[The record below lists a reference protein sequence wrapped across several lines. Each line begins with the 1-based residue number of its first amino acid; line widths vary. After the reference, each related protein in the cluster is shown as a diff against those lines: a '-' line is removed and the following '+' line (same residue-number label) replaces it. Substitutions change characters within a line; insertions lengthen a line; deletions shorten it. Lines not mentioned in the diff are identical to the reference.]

1 MMKGIALIV
10 LLAWLLPAG
19 AQTLRLYTEEYPPV
33 SFSQDGQPAGM
44 SVELVQELLRR
55 LDQSATLQVVPWARA
70 YHLAQTTPHTAIFP
84 TIRNNEREKHFK
96 WVGPI
101 MLASDNF
108 YALKGSGIV
117 VTDASQLARF
127 KTIALPRDWFT
138 YQELT
143 AAGMD
148 NLLGVTEP
156 AQMFNLL
163 KNGRVPLI
171 AADNL
176 SFYAGGQQAD
186 QVAQLG
192 ADDVEIA
199 FAYRQSFGYITFWAG
214 TEDEVIQRWQQALD
228 EMKADGSFSRIYQ
241 RWLPGAQE
249 PGLRE
254 PGQPLTP

>member
-1 MMKGIALIV
+1 M

-55 LDQSATLQVVPWARA
+55 LDQSAKLQIVPWARA
-70 YHLAQTTPHTAIFP
+70 YRLAQTTPHTAIFP
-84 TIRNNEREKHFK
+84 TIRNSEREKHFM

-108 YALKGSGIV
+108 YALKGSGV
-117 VTDASQLARF
+117 VVSDVSQLARF
-127 KTIALPRDWFT
+127 TAIALPRDWFT

-143 AAGMD
+143 AAEMD

-156 AQMFNLL
+156 EQMFNLL
-163 KNGRVPLI
+163 KSGRVPLI

-176 SFYAGGQQAD
+176 SFYVGGKQAD
-186 QVAQLG
+186 QVAQFG

-214 TEDEVIQRWQQALD
+214 TEDEVIQRW
-228 EMKADGSFSRIYQ
+228 
-241 RWLPGAQE
+241 LPGAQE

-254 PGQPLTP
+254 PGQALTP